1 MPIESIVKR
10 YFPAVVMAL
19 VAAAAYFPA
28 RGFTQLV
35 STLLGMG
42 TSAQQPT
49 PRLSSSAPPEAK
61 SGRDILERNPF
72 DSAAGTLTPPRSS
85 ALSSSPSL
93 AAADPLSWPECE
105 GVQVLIVTE
114 SKDPWWSL
122 TSLREPNEAQAK
134 VRRVGDNVA
143 GKRVAFIGYNSR
155 QQVPAVWLE
164 GRDEFCQAR
173 LFWEPSPL
181 VQAPPDTERK
191 LARSLV
197 TKMVEEPALLRS
209 VRVVPEQRD
218 GKIVG
223 LRLFGIRPSSLLGS
237 LGLRNGDRLES
248 INGFSVASPEKALE
262 AYARLRSASRL
273 SVHLD
278 RAGRAVDLNL
288 NIN

>member
-1 MPIESIVKR
+1 MPIAAIVKR

-28 RGFTQLV
+28 RGLTQLV
-35 STLLGMG
+35 SILLGIG
-42 TSAQQPT
+42 TSTQQPT
-49 PRLSSSAPPEAK
+49 PRLASSALAETK
-61 SGRDILERNPF
+61 SARDVLGRNPF
-72 DSAAGTLTPPRSS
+72 DSAAGPRTSP
-85 ALSSSPSL
+85 PSL
-93 AAADPLSWPECE
+93 AASDPLSWPECE

-114 SKDPWWSL
+114 SKDPGWSI
-122 TSLREPNEAQAK
+122 TTLREPNELQARL
-134 VRRVGDNVA
+134 RRVGDHVA

-164 GRDEFCQAR
+164 GRDESCQAK
-173 LFWEPSPL
+173 LFWGSSPPL
-181 VQAPPDTERK
+181 QAPLDTERN

-223 LRLFGIRPSSLLGS
+223 LRLFGIRPSSLLGA
-237 LGLRNGDRLES
+237 LGLQNGDRVES

-262 AYARLRSASRL
+262 AYARLRTASRL
-273 SVHLD
+273 SLHLD
-278 RAGRAVDLNL
+278 RAGRPVDLNL